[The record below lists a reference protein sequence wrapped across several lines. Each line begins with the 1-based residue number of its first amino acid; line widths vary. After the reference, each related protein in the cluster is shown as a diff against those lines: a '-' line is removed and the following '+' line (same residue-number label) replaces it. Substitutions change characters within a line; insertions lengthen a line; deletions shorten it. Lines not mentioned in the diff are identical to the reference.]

1 MKTNGRGIFV
11 FLTIVILPG
20 CTGTPEQNDKKE
32 QAQSVSSTPSANSP
46 ASKQVIDFLSF
57 ASEMRRMNITRGEL
71 AQQQSKN
78 QALREYGSLL
88 IEDQSK
94 LNQEITALIRSK
106 KIVLPEFIDLQYS
119 EELATLRKKK
129 GSEFDQAFISD
140 MTHDH
145 LEEVEAFREALTFND
160 QEVKTFALKYLP
172 VIEKSLER
180 LKDLSKE
187 IK

>member
-1 MKTNGRGIFV
+1 MKTDGRGIFV
-11 FLTIVILPG
+11 LLTVILLPG
-20 CTGTPEQNDKKE
+20 CTGTPEQNDKNE
-32 QAQSVSSTPSANSP
+32 QAQSVSATTPVTSP
-46 ASKQVIDFLSF
+46 VSKQVVDFLSF
-57 ASEMRRMNITRGEL
+57 ATEMRRMNITRGEL

-94 LNQEITALIRSK
+94 LSQEITALVHTK
-106 KIVLPEFIDLQYS
+106 KIVLPEFIDLQYN

-140 MTHDH
+140 MIHDH
-145 LEEVEAFREALTFND
+145 LEEVEAFREALAFND
-160 QEVKTFALKYLP
+160 HEVKIFALKYLP
-172 VIEKSLER
+172 VIEKSLGR
-180 LKDLSKE
+180 LEDLSKE